1 MTYDDADRPLSL
13 VDLTTS
19 PAPVIRSYIYSSPSS
34 RPTTVNDAHGNNTTY
49 TWRPDGLLGLMTKP
63 GSGPFAF
70 SYDASGNLK
79 TLTDGMAQITT
90 WNYDLEGRMTSKV
103 YDDETVG
110 EIFGYDALGR
120 TTSRWTPAKG
130 TTTYDYDAD
139 GNLLSSA
146 TPNDPAVYF
155 VHDRLDRMVQM
166 LDGTGTTTF
175 QHANGKW
182 NGETHTTPGG
192 QQDAKVR
199 FEFDGGGNRSLLE
212 LSDTVPI
219 WQQTYLNDGL
229 GRILEMTSSSITGTY
244 GYSYEDKDGLFWSQ
258 WKKLALPGGG
268 SVERNHDDLGQMT
281 LTQMKN
287 PSGTVLKSH
296 AYLYSARG
304 QRTKQT
310 FVGGETIDYGY
321 GYGGE
326 LATASTKDS
335 SGNSVYG
342 QQFAYTQDLAE
353 NITTR
358 STGAGYET
366 FAHDWAGLNR
376 ATTAGQA
383 GFYHDANGNPTYK
396 FDYTPYPDSWD
407 TFYTYDDRD
416 RLVSVKSDAV
426 YTPEWKRFWV
436 EFEYDGLSRLKAR
449 RTYSWYSYYG
459 GWYLSENVGYLYDG
473 MTPVALRKYS
483 GGTPYQTTYFTRGN
497 DLSGTPGG
505 AGGVGGLVAMSQQSS
520 GGSQTAFYH
529 NDGNGNVTG
538 LMDQWGGL
546 AGEYKYDPFG
556 RDLGTSG
563 WMSGQNPFRFS
574 SKEWLAGPGLNHFG
588 YRFYN
593 TTTQKWLNR
602 DPIREAGGINIYGFV
617 GNDPINRIDPL
628 GLWGIQ
634 FGDRNIGYGDPNLAF
649 NNDSWTDLAQ
659 GAAATADGIIPFAD
673 PFQKYYD
680 PCDPIFR
687 ASRTLGEI
695 GRDVGLLAIPYS
707 GMANLA
713 KWARNPL
720 FYEIGSTTVPA
731 EVYAAMEGLSA
742 IEKGKY
748 LLFWYGPGGILALNA
763 EAVGAGALSTTIPTG
778 LTPGL
783 SLFGVGALQAV
794 DSASHKPC
802 GYPK

>member
-1 MTYDDADRPLSL
+1 MPTGVERWIVSRFHFILTFCLLALVADAEAKLNEVR
-13 VDLTTS
+13 V
-19 PAPVIRSYIYSSPSS
+19 
-34 RPTTVNDAHGNNTTY
+34 
-49 TWRPDGLLGLMTKP
+49 P
-63 GSGPFAF
+63 GTQGP
-70 SYDASGNLK
+70 
-79 TLTDGMAQITT
+79 
-90 WNYDLEGRMTSKV
+90 
-103 YDDETVG
+103 
-110 EIFGYDALGR
+110 FGYDPIGQLNQA
-120 TTSRWTPAKG
+120 TAKEG
-130 TTTYDYDAD
+130 ST
-139 GNLLSSA
+139 N
-146 TPNDPAVYF
+146 
-155 VHDRLDRMVQM
+155 RLNEQ
-166 LDGTGTTTF
+166 L
-175 QHANGKW
+175 
-182 NGETHTTPGG
+182 
-192 QQDAKVR
+192 
-199 FEFDGGGNRSLLE
+199 
-212 LSDTVPI
+212 
-219 WQQTYLNDGL
+219 
-229 GRILEMTSSSITGTY
+229 
-244 GYSYEDKDGLFWSQ
+244 
-258 WKKLALPGGG
+258 
-268 SVERNHDDLGQMT
+268 
-281 LTQMKN
+281 
-287 PSGTVLKSH
+287 
-296 AYLYSARG
+296 
-304 QRTKQT
+304 
-310 FVGGETIDYGY
+310 DYGY

-436 EFEYDGLSRLKAR
+436 EFEYDGLSRLKVR

-497 DLSGTPGG
+497 DLSGVPGG

-574 SKEWLAGPGLNHFG
+574 SKEWLAGPGLNHYG

-593 TTTQKWLNR
+593 PTTQKWLNR

-617 GNDPINRIDPL
+617 GNDPVNFIDPN
-628 GLWGIQ
+628 GLET
-634 FGDRNIGYGDPNLAF
+634 IGYLSGATWIELFRGFFLGNSQSGGVDKDFHLTNLAQRQRSGTGLTPL
-649 NNDSWTDLAQ
+649 NDADGNPYARVGDVALDAARNVLLSVCEAGLNFTGVGALDDVARAGKAAKMAKTAEKCEAVAAKTTLQTTAHGAERIA
-659 GAAATADGIIPFAD
+659 GAAATRGGVLSEAGVAAVQQGGRAMIQADGAMVRILTNEAGRSSVVVSGERGIITTFENLS
-673 PFQKYYD
+673 QKSLD
-680 PCDPIFR
+680 R
-687 ASRTLGEI
+687 
-695 GRDVGLLAIPYS
+695 
-707 GMANLA
+707 LA
-713 KWARNPL
+713 KN
-720 FYEIGSTTVPA
+720 
-731 EVYAAMEGLSA
+731 
-742 IEKGKY
+742 
-748 LLFWYGPGGILALNA
+748 YGW
-763 EAVGAGALSTTIPTG
+763 
-778 LTPGL
+778 
-783 SLFGVGALQAV
+783 
-794 DSASHKPC
+794 K
-802 GYPK
+802 